1 MMMSVQAI
9 MIVKMVTMM
18 NSSFS
23 GNSVSGLDS
32 LRMFPNN
39 KTSSSLLSFSG
50 LNSLQMFQNNK
61 TYDLQMFQ
69 NNKSHN
75 MTTFVN
81 PGSQGYKYNVSI
93 PENGKFGHPS
103 WNRTHIVLDALKD
116 SVVKKTKVCVL
127 QTDNRPTLN
136 YLLKTQEVN
145 KKFCDILQYDYT
157 FSEINNNKYGNINP
171 CTKKI
176 HIVNDLIRNET
187 YDYDILIFLDS
198 DAWIQNGASLNTV
211 INSLSNN
218 KQKQGCFSRDPY
230 VKKNTFINSGSFIL
244 KINDFT
250 RKMYE
255 DIMKDLYSNGNYH
268 NRWPFDQYYISKYVF
283 DHKDSFVIFVPDIL
297 NTPLGKVL
305 RHNWLKNKKMYD
317 DLDKLKNE
325 DTHNNTLY
333 IGENDYCTKG
343 FPNLDEN
350 GYEYFS

>member
-1 MMMSVQAI
+1 MSVLAI

-18 NSSFS
+18 NYSFS
-23 GNSVSGLDS
+23 GNSV
-32 LRMFPNN
+32 
-39 KTSSSLLSFSG
+39 SG

-61 TYDLQMFQ
+61 A
-69 NNKSHN
+69 HN
-75 MTTFVN
+75 MTTFAS
-81 PGSQGYKYNVSI
+81 PGSQGYTYNVST

-103 WNRTHIVLDALKD
+103 WDRPHIVLDALKD

-145 KKFCDILQYDYT
+145 KKFCNILQYDYI
-157 FSEINNNKYGNINP
+157 FLEINENEYGNINP

-176 HIVNDLIRNET
+176 QLVNDLIRNET

-198 DAWIQNGASLNTV
+198 DAWIQNWVSLNNV
-211 INSLSNN
+211 VNRLSNN
-218 KQKQGCFSRDPY
+218 NQKQGCFSRDPY
-230 VKKNTFINSGSFIL
+230 LKKNTFINSGSFIL

-255 DIMKDLYSNGNYH
+255 YIMKDLYSNGNYH

-283 DHKDSFVIFVPDIL
+283 DNKDSFVIFVPDIL

-325 DTHNNTLY
+325 DTYNNTSSSALRARARARVAGY

-343 FPNLDEN
+343 FPNLSEN
-350 GYEYFS
+350 GYDYFN